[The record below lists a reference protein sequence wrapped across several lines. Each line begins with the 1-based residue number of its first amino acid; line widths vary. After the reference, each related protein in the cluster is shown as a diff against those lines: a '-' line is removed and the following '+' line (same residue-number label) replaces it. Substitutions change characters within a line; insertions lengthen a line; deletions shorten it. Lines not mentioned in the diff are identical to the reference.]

1 MIDGGTTVHVNM
13 EVVTPVL
20 TGIFQVCIVTCAR
33 CGLGC
38 YVNMEVT
45 IIPVYNPGTSM
56 YSY

>member
-1 MIDGGTTVHVNM
+1 
-13 EVVTPVL
+13 VL